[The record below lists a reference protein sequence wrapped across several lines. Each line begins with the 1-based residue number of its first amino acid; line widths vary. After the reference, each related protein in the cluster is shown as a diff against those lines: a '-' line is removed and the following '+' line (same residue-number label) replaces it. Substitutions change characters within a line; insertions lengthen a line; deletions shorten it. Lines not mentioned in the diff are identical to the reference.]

1 MKNLFLAI
9 AAFICLPL
17 FSQTSINGIIY
28 DKQSNESLVGANV
41 YIENSFFASFSDV
54 DGEFYFRNIEKGNQ
68 NLIVSYIG
76 YKSDTI
82 KLNNNDEQTLTIY
95 LERKDFK
102 TEEVIV
108 SSTRASDQNP
118 STKTNLS
125 AEEIAENNMGADMP
139 YLLQQ
144 TPSVVTTSDAGAGIG
159 YTGIR
164 IRGVDPTGINV
175 TVNGIP
181 INDSESHGVFWVNM
195 PDLASSLSSVQIQR
209 GVGTSTN
216 GAGAFGA
223 SINMQTNTLMKK
235 SFAEINN
242 SFGSFNSRKHIIKVG
257 SGLINNR
264 YAIEARLSKIN
275 SDGYI
280 DRASADLGSY
290 FLSGTFYGKKTIIK
304 TLTFGGRERT
314 YQSWYG
320 TPEAK
325 LTGDLA
331 SLEETIGNEGFSD
344 RIANNLRNSDR
355 RYNHYLY
362 ENQVD
367 DYGQDHFQ
375 LHFAHEFSK
384 KITANLAFHYTK
396 GAGFFEEYKEDE
408 DFADYNLNN
417 VITTNADTIRST
429 DLIRRR
435 WLDNDFYGLT
445 YSVNY
450 KPNNKLN
457 LNLGGG
463 ANQYD
468 GDHFGEVIWA
478 QYSSNSFPG
487 DNYYFNYGKKT
498 DINLYLKADYQIN
511 KNLIAFADLQVRNID
526 YETKGTDNDQRQLD
540 INENYQFFNPK
551 LGLNYKINEK
561 SSVSALAAIGNRE
574 PNRSDL
580 IDQDTLANKAEQLQ
594 NLEVGYTNK
603 GSKHLVSVNLYYM
616 NYKDQLINTGKV
628 NDVGS
633 PVRENISKSF
643 RRGIEFS
650 AAYALSEKVKYR
662 LNFTYSQ
669 SRIIGFEE
677 GFEYTEANGDKVTT
691 FRRANTRIAFSPDV
705 IANGELI
712 VKPFKGLEV
721 GLQTRYVGKQY
732 LDNSERDFKSLD
744 AYLVSDLRLE
754 YKIPSKT
761 IKDVRIMAR
770 INNLLSEEYSANGY
784 TYSYAYQGI
793 ITENFLYPQALRNY
807 MIGLNLSF

>member
-1 MKNLFLAI
+1 MKKQLLFLLALSPS
-9 AAFICLPL
+9 FL
-17 FSQTSINGIIY
+17 FAQFNIDGIVY
-28 DKQSNESLVGANV
+28 DKETNESLVGANV
-41 YIENSFFASFSDV
+41 YLENSFHASYTDV
-54 DGEFYFRNIEKGNQ
+54 DGEFYFRNISGNTK

-82 KLNNNDEQTLTIY
+82 QLNLSKDKSLTIY
-95 LERKDFK
+95 LERKNYK

-108 SSTRASDQNP
+108 SATRAEAQNP
-118 STKTNLS
+118 STKTNLN

-164 IRGVDPTGINV
+164 IRGVDPSGINV

-195 PDLASSLSSVQIQR
+195 PDLASSLSSLQIQR

-223 SINMQTNTLMKK
+223 SINMQTNGLTKK

-242 SFGSFNSRKHIIKVG
+242 SFGSFNSRKHTVKVG

-264 YAIEARLSKIN
+264 YAVEARLSKIN

-280 DRASADLGSY
+280 DRASADLSSY

-304 TLTFGGRERT
+304 ALTFGGREKT

-331 SLEETIGNEGFSD
+331 SLEETISNEGFSD
-344 RIANNLRNSDR
+344 QIANNLRNSDR

-375 LHFAHEFSK
+375 LHFAHEFTNK
-384 KITANLAFHYTK
+384 VTANLAFHYTQ
-396 GAGFFEEYKEDE
+396 GAGFFEEFKEDE
-408 DFADYNLNN
+408 DFVDYNLQN
-417 VITTNADTIRST
+417 VITANADTITST

-445 YSVNY
+445 YSIIYN
-450 KPNNKLN
+450 PNNKLN
-457 LNLGGG
+457 LNLGG
-463 ANQYD
+463 AVNQYD

-478 QYSSNSFPG
+478 QYASSSFPG

-498 DINLYLKADYQIN
+498 DANIYLKADYQIN
-511 KNLIAFADLQVRNID
+511 KDLIAFADLQVRNIN
-526 YETKGTDNDQRQLD
+526 YETKGTDNDQRNID
-540 INENYQFFNPK
+540 IDEDYQFFNPK
-551 LGLNYKINEK
+551 LGLNYKINEN

-594 NLEVGYTNK
+594 NLEIGFNNK
-603 GSKHLVSVNLYYM
+603 GNKHLVSVNLYYM

-633 PVRENISKSF
+633 PVRENISESY
-643 RRGIEFS
+643 RRGVEVS
-650 AAYALSEKVKYR
+650 AAYAFSKKIELR
-662 LNFTYSQ
+662 INATYSQ
-669 SRIIGFEE
+669 NRIIGFEE
-677 GFEYTEANGDKVTT
+677 SFEYTEANGNNVKT
-691 FRRANTRIAFSPDV
+691 FRRANTRIAFSPDI
-705 IANGELI
+705 IANSELI
-712 VKPFKGLEV
+712 VKPIKSFEI
-721 GLQTRYVGKQY
+721 GLQSRYVGKQY

-744 AYLVSDLRLE
+744 AYFVSDVRFE

-761 IKDVRIMAR
+761 IKDIRVMAR
-770 INNLLSEEYSANGY
+770 INNVFSEEYSSNGY
-784 TYSYAYQGI
+784 TYSYTYQRI

-807 MIGLNLSF
+807 MIGLNLRF

>member
-1 MKNLFLAI
+1 MKKQLLFLLALSPS
-9 AAFICLPL
+9 FL
-17 FSQTSINGIIY
+17 FAQFNIEGIVY
-28 DKQSNESLVGANV
+28 DKETNESLVGANV
-41 YIENSFFASFSDV
+41 YLENSFYASYTDV
-54 DGEFYFRNIEKGNQ
+54 DGEFYFRNIDGNIK

-82 KLNNNDEQTLTIY
+82 QLNINKDQSLTVY

-108 SSTRASDQNP
+108 SATRAEAQNP

-164 IRGVDPTGINV
+164 IRGVDPSGINV

-195 PDLASSLSSVQIQR
+195 PDLASSLSSLQIQR

-223 SINMQTNTLMKK
+223 SINMQTNGLTKK

-242 SFGSFNSRKHIIKVG
+242 SFGSFNSRKHTVKVG

-264 YAIEARLSKIN
+264 YAVEARLSKIN

-280 DRASADLGSY
+280 DRASADLSSY

-304 TLTFGGRERT
+304 ALTFGGRERT
-314 YQSWYG
+314 YQSWFG

-331 SLEETIGNEGFSD
+331 SLEETISNEGFSD

-375 LHFAHEFSK
+375 LHFAHEFTDK
-384 KITANLAFHYTK
+384 VTANLAFHYTQ
-396 GAGFFEEYKEDE
+396 GEGFFEEFKEGE
-408 DFADYNLNN
+408 DFADYNLQN
-417 VITTNADTIRST
+417 VITANADTITST

-445 YSVNY
+445 YSIIYN
-450 KPNNKLN
+450 PNNKLN
-457 LNLGGG
+457 LNLGGA

-478 QYSSNSFPG
+478 QYASNSFPG
-487 DNYYFNYGKKT
+487 DNYYFNFGKKT
-498 DINLYLKADYQIN
+498 DVNVYLKADYQIN
-511 KNLIAFADLQVRNID
+511 KNLIAFADFQVRNIN
-526 YETKGTDNDQRQLD
+526 YETKGTDNDQRNID
-540 INENYQFFNPK
+540 IDEDYQFFNPK
-551 LGLNYKINEK
+551 LGLNYKINEN

-594 NLEVGYTNK
+594 NLEIGYNNK

-633 PVRENISKSF
+633 PVRENISESY
-643 RRGIEFS
+643 RRGIEVS
-650 AAYALSEKVKYR
+650 AAYAFSKKIELRV
-662 LNFTYSQ
+662 NATYSQ
-669 SRIIGFEE
+669 NRIIGFEE
-677 GFEYTEANGDKVTT
+677 SFEYTEANGNNVRT
-691 FRRANTRIAFSPDV
+691 FRRANTRIAFSPDI
-705 IANGELI
+705 IANSELI
-712 VKPFKGLEV
+712 IKPIKSFEI
-721 GLQTRYVGKQY
+721 GLQSRYVGKQY

-744 AYLVSDLRLE
+744 AYFVSDLRFE

-761 IKDVRIMAR
+761 IKDIRVMAR
-770 INNLLSEEYSANGY
+770 INNVLSEEYSSNGY
-784 TYSYAYQGI
+784 TYSYTYQRI
-793 ITENFLYPQALRNY
+793 ITENFLFPQALRNY
-807 MIGLNLSF
+807 MIGLNLRF